1 MEKIVLKAKLRDIA
15 QEKVKKIRRDGWLP
29 LVVYGQKKENVNLM
43 VNYIEFVKV
52 YRAAGNNTIVEL
64 DVEGKEKENVLLVEI
79 DYHPLTDLARHADA
93 LRVNMLEKITTNVPI
108 NFIGMSKAVKDL
120 GGTFIANISEF
131 EVTCLPADLPKVIEV
146 DISSLNTFEDM
157 IYVKDVQVSDKVKID
172 RELDDVVAKV
182 VAPRSQEELDE
193 LNKEVEEDVDK
204 VEVEKAK
211 KEDETAEEGD
221 KKDKK
226 EEKK

>member
-1 MEKIVLKAKLRDIA
+1 MEKIVLKAKLRDIV

-29 LVVYGQKKENVNLM
+29 LVVYGQKKDNVNLM
-43 VNYIEFVKV
+43 VNFNEFVKV
-52 YRAAGNNTIVEL
+52 YRAAGNNSIVEL

-79 DYHPLTDLARHADA
+79 DYHPLTDLPRHADA
-93 LRVNMLEKITTNVPI
+93 LRVNMLEKISTAVPI
-108 NFIGMSKAVKDL
+108 NFIGVSKAVKDL
-120 GGTFIANISEF
+120 GGTFIANISSF
-131 EVTCLPADLPKVIEV
+131 DVTCLPADLPKVIEV

-157 IYVKDVQVSDKVKID
+157 IYVKDVVVSDKVKIE

-182 VAPRSQEELDE
+182 AEPRSAEELAE
-193 LNKEVEEDVDK
+193 LDKEVEENVDK

-211 KEDETAEEGD
+211 KEGETTEEGE
-221 KKDKK
+221 KK